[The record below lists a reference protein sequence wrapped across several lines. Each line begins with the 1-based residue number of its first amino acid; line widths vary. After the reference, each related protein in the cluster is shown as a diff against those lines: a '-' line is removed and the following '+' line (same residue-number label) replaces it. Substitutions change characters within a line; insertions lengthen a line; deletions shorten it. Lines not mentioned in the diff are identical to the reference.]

1 MINIGGV
8 LCGCL
13 KRNRLS
19 MGQIAI
25 IPDELKILNRVY
37 ILGTK
42 WVSIC
47 DFQQNGKIEVTKL
60 LM

>member
-1 MINIGGV
+1 
-8 LCGCL
+8 
-13 KRNRLS
+13 